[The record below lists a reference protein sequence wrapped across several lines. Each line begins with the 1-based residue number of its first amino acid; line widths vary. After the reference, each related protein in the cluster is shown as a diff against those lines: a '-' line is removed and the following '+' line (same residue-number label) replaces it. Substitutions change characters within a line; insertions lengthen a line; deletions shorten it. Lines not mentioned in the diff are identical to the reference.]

1 MLFSSG
7 AAWTG
12 GIHRDPATQSADI
25 TDTAADAANLGGN
38 DHDFAAFDDFDESAA
53 SGEMCT
59 SSLFLPTVC
68 AYLKDQSVK
77 ALTA

>member
-12 GIHRDPATQSADI
+12 GIHQEPATQSADMME
-25 TDTAADAANLGGN
+25 TAADAPNLGDD

-53 SGEMCT
+53 SGAMCT
-59 SSLFLPTVC
+59 SSPFVPTAC
-68 AYLKDQSVK
+68 AYLEGQSVK

>member
-12 GIHRDPATQSADI
+12 GIHQEPATQSADMME
-25 TDTAADAANLGGN
+25 TAADAPDLGDD

-53 SGEMCT
+53 SGAMCT
-59 SSLFLPTVC
+59 SSPFC
-68 AYLKDQSVK
+68 RQHARILKDSRSRH
-77 ALTA
+77 